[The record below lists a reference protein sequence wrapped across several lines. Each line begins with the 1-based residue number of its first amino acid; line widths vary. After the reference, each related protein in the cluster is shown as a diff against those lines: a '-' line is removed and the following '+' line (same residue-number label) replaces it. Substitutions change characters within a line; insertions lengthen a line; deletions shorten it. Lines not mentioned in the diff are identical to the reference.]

1 MSTPE
6 IGVFLPT
13 MSAPGDPLADVAATA
28 RHAEQLGLRS
38 AWAVDQLVAGTG
50 APIVDS
56 VVALAAAAGATS
68 QIELGL
74 GVMILPLRP
83 VVWVAKQVASLQAI
97 SGGRLLFGVGVGG
110 DRHDASW
117 EPAGVQRSQRGPR
130 TDAALDVLRDLI
142 AGKPT
147 ALPDVAGRPTVQL
160 APGVDPPPIVIGG
173 GGEAALRRAV
183 RAGDAWLAL
192 PVPPDAAAPT
202 IARLR
207 QLADEASRP
216 APEVIG
222 SVMIAIDDDAS
233 LPDEAE
239 LTRQIADPD
248 GVFGIP
254 AERVETMLVR
264 GSREQVAERIAAWGA
279 LGARRVVVS
288 IAGGDWFRQAELVA
302 SAVLLAS

>member
-13 MSAPGDPLADVAATA
+13 MSAPGDPLADVPAAA

-50 APIVDS
+50 APLVDS

-97 SGGRLLFGVGVGG
+97 SRGRLLFGVGVGG

-117 EPAGVQRSQRGPR
+117 APAGVQRSQRGPR
-130 TDAALDVLRDLI
+130 TNTALDVVRDLI

-192 PVPPDAAAPT
+192 PVPPDAAAPAV
-202 IARLR
+202 ARLH
-207 QLADEASRP
+207 QLADEAARP
-216 APEVIG
+216 TPEVIG
-222 SVMIAIDDDAS
+222 SVMVAIEGDPS
-233 LPDEAE
+233 LPDEDE
-239 LTRQIADPD
+239 LHRRITDPD

-254 AERVETMLVR
+254 AERVDTMLVR
-264 GSREQVAERIAAWGA
+264 GSRPQLAERIAAWGE

-302 SAVLLAS
+302 SA